1 MEGAA
6 PKGRKESMDG
16 CASPPEGTELIH
28 ETPGTEHE
36 ARGRSTTCWADIHRM
51 KI

>member
-16 CASPPEGTELIH
+16 CASPPDETELI
-28 ETPGTEHE
+28 HE
-36 ARGRSTTCWADIHRM
+36 ARGRSM
-51 KI
+51 KFGDGA